1 MFCIKT
7 GRFER
12 NLDFLLS
19 LRDTYALAESEGTA
33 ILEKLDEVRVCFF
46 ACPPHQRIAVPSQ
59 VALRQMSDHLKVLA
73 ERRGQVSP
81 NLQLTRPVY
90 EDVYRYH
97 ILHTYFNAKLPR
109 KFSPFPQEATA
120 EARCVEEE
128 LQAVAL
134 PSRPAVSTLLR
145 RCKRGSHN
153 YARPTVPRT
162 LEPGAHSK
170 REAALYC
177 TEDVA
182 TVKHIFVEN
191 YRVGCR

>member
-97 ILHTYFNAKLPR
+97 IVHGYFNAKLPR
-109 KFSPFPQEATA
+109 KFSPPQEATA

-134 PSRPAVSTLLR
+134 PSRPAVSPLLM
-145 RCKRGSHN
+145 RCKRGSHK

-162 LEPGAHSK
+162 RCSQQY
-170 REAALYC
+170 RSSSALC

-182 TVKHIFVEN
+182 NVKHIFVEN